1 MMIISN
7 ARTVIIVL
15 IGLLSLLY
23 GANLGASLQLHIT
36 LIVASVTH
44 IALTSLMVSKV
55 IHRTETATT
64 PIHTTCLLADALIGK

>member
-15 IGLLSLLY
+15 IGLLPLLY

-44 IALTSLMVSKV
+44 IALASLMVPKV

-64 PIHTTCLLADALIGK
+64 PIHTACLLAEALIGK

>member
-15 IGLLSLLY
+15 IGLLPFLY

-44 IALTSLMVSKV
+44 IALTSLMVPKV
-55 IHRTETATT
+55 IHSTETATT
-64 PIHTTCLLADALIGK
+64 PIHTACLLVEALIGK

>member
-44 IALTSLMVSKV
+44 IALASLMVPNV
-55 IHRTETATT
+55 IDRAETATT
-64 PIHTTCLLADALIGK
+64 PIHTACLLAEALIGK

>member
-15 IGLLSLLY
+15 IGLLPLLY

-44 IALTSLMVSKV
+44 IALTSLMVTNV
-55 IHRTETATT
+55 IDRAETATT
-64 PIHTTCLLADALIGK
+64 PIHTACLLAEALIGK

>member
-36 LIVASVTH
+36 LIVASVNH
-44 IALTSLMVSKV
+44 IALTSLMVPNV
-55 IHRTETATT
+55 IDRAETATT
-64 PIHTTCLLADALIGK
+64 PIHTTCLLAEALIGK

>member
-15 IGLLSLLY
+15 ICLLPLLY
-23 GANLGASLQLHIT
+23 GANVDAFLQLHIT

-44 IALTSLMVSKV
+44 IALTSLMVPKV
-55 IHRTETATT
+55 IHRAETATT
-64 PIHTTCLLADALIGK
+64 PIHTTCLLSEALIGK

>member
-44 IALTSLMVSKV
+44 IALTSLMVPKV
-55 IHRTETATT
+55 IDRAETATT
-64 PIHTTCLLADALIGK
+64 PIHTTCLLAEALIGK

>member
-15 IGLLSLLY
+15 IGLLPLLY

-64 PIHTTCLLADALIGK
+64 PIHTACLLAEALIGK

>member
-7 ARTVIIVL
+7 ARTVIVVL

-44 IALTSLMVSKV
+44 IALTSLMVPKV

-64 PIHTTCLLADALIGK
+64 PIHTTCLLAEALIGK

>member
-15 IGLLSLLY
+15 IGLLPLLY

-44 IALTSLMVSKV
+44 IALTSLMVPNV
-55 IHRTETATT
+55 IDRAETATT
-64 PIHTTCLLADALIGK
+64 PIHTTCLLAEALIGK